1 MNVFRILLWPFRSHA
16 PARDAQSG
24 SGGPSASIS
33 LEEYEAIDPRQSVRY
48 GELEVVYAIPNTST
62 KWRVDTLFTKEPD
75 TIEWIAG
82 FRPGEV
88 LIDIG
93 ANVGMYTI
101 WAAKTRGIRVFAF
114 EPESQN
120 YALLYKNIVLN
131 KLSEQV
137 IAYCAALSDES
148 IYSRL
153 YLSQFQV
160 GGSIHSFGEN
170 VDHRLEHRKSK
181 YSQGCI
187 SATLDQ
193 LVAANVVPMPDHI
206 KIDVD
211 GFEHKV
217 IAGCRSLLA
226 DRRLKSILIE
236 INTNLEQHRR
246 IISELE
252 PLGFTYS
259 DAQVAKALRTEG
271 PFKGVGNYV
280 FRR

>member
-1 MNVFRILLWPFRSHA
+1 MNVFRLLLWPFKSHV
-16 PARDAQSG
+16 PARAAQSD
-24 SGGPSASIS
+24 STGPRVFLS
-33 LEEYEAIDPRQSVRY
+33 LEDYQAIDPRQSVRH
-48 GELEVVYAIPNTST
+48 GDLEVVYAIPNTST

-75 TIEWIAG
+75 TIEWIDG
-82 FRPGEV
+82 FKPGEV

-131 KLSEQV
+131 RLSEQV
-137 IAYCAALSDES
+137 VAYCVALSDES
-148 IYSRL
+148 VYSRL

-160 GGSIHSFGEN
+160 GGSCHTFGEKL
-170 VDHRLEHRKSK
+170 DHRLEPRESK
-181 YSQGCI
+181 FSQGCI
-187 SATLDQ
+187 STTLDH
-193 LVAANVVPMPDHI
+193 LVATGVVPMPDHI

-211 GFEHKV
+211 GLEHKV
-217 IAGCRSLLA
+217 LAGCRSLLA

-236 INTNLEQHRR
+236 INTNLEQHRK
-246 IISELE
+246 IISDLK

-271 PFKGVGNYV
+271 AFKGVGNHV